1 MSRIFLIYCF
11 RCSYEAVL
19 TLDKEKHKV
28 DGPVYYYVF
37 NSLLI
42 SLLVLHI
49 YWWVLIFRMIIAQIH
64 GKGHIGEDVRS
75 GKFCLCVLFFAV
87 LQLQF
92 NKLLDLNFEVKVRVI
107 AY

>member
-1 MSRIFLIYCF
+1 MSGIFLIYCF
-11 RCSYEAVL
+11 RGSYEAVL

-28 DGPVYYYVF
+28 DGPIYYYVF

-49 YWWVLIFRMIIAQIH
+49 YWWVLIFRMIITQVH
-64 GKGHIGEDVRS
+64 EKGHIGDDVRS
-75 GKFCLCVLFFAV
+75 GKFCLCVLFLTI

-92 NKLLDLNFEVKVRVI
+92 DKLIDLNFEVKVRDR
-107 AY
+107 AD